1 MHIVH
6 GGVVEM
12 KRNAHDQNEEQEG
25 RLEVDSMTQ
34 EVDSRT
40 QSMGGESDRE
50 QRKSNHRWKLV
61 SDSGCSLLVPD
72 GLAGIDI
79 DYAEVPFTISVDNTD
94 YIDESGID
102 IEKMLEH
109 IANCRS
115 GGRTSCP
122 SPHAWLEAWG
132 DAENAIAFTLSAAL
146 SGSYNSAI
154 AARHMALEKNPGRN
168 IAVINTCGAGV
179 FPEQLANIIY
189 EGIEDGDSFDVIVSA
204 ADKMAR
210 EIQVV
215 FALGSLDNLIKA
227 GRLNKLVGY
236 AAHRF
241 NISAIGV
248 ASPGGR
254 IELRHK
260 FRGMKKIY
268 GKLIDTLR
276 ETGFTGGELVISHC
290 MNEDGAEKLGHLIKA
305 EWLDADVS
313 IVPASGLCSYYM
325 GKGGMIITY
334 HE

>member
-34 EVDSRT
+34 EVDSKT

-132 DAENAIAFTLSAAL
+132 DAENVIAFTLSAAL

-189 EGIEDGDSFDVIVSA
+189 EGIEDGDSFDAIVSA
-204 ADKMAR
+204 ADKAVR
-210 EIQVV
+210 EIQVM

-334 HE
+334 RE

>member
-1 MHIVH
+1 
-6 GGVVEM
+6 M
-12 KRNAHDQNEEQEG
+12 KRNDHG
-25 RLEVDSMTQ
+25 
-34 EVDSRT
+34 
-40 QSMGGESDRE
+40 
-50 QRKSNHRWKLV
+50 WKLV

-72 GLAGIDI
+72 GSDGLAGIDIDI
-79 DYAEVPFTISVDNTD
+79 DYAEVPFVISVDNTD
-94 YIDESGID
+94 YIDEPGID

-132 DAENAIAFTLSAAL
+132 DAENVIAFTLSAVL

-154 AARHMALEKNPGRN
+154 AARHMALEKYPDRN
-168 IAVINTCGAGV
+168 IAVINTCGAGGL
-179 FPEQLANIIY
+179 PEQLTNIIY
-189 EGIEDGDSFDVIVSA
+189 EGIHEGDSFDAIVSA
-204 ADKMAR
+204 ADKAVR
-210 EIQVV
+210 ETQVM

-260 FRGMKKIY
+260 FRGMKKTY
-268 GKLIDTLR
+268 DKLIDTLR
-276 ETGFTGGELVISHC
+276 ETGFAGGELVISHC
-290 MNEDGAEKLGHLIKA
+290 MNEEGAGILSRLNG
-305 EWLDADVS
+305 S
-313 IVPASGLCSYYM
+313 TRM
-325 GKGGMIITY
+325 
-334 HE
+334 

>member
-34 EVDSRT
+34 EVDSKT

-94 YIDESGID
+94 YIDEPGID

-109 IANCRS
+109 IANCQS

-132 DAENAIAFTLSAAL
+132 DAENVIAFTLSAAL

-189 EGIEDGDSFDVIVSA
+189 EGIEDGDSFDAIVSA
-204 ADKMAR
+204 ADKAVR
-210 EIQVV
+210 EIQVM

-276 ETGFTGGELVISHC
+276 ETRFTGGELVISHC

-334 HE
+334 RE

>member
-34 EVDSRT
+34 EVDSKI

-72 GLAGIDI
+72 EPDGIDI
-79 DYAEVPFTISVDNTD
+79 DYAGVPFTISVDNTD
-94 YIDESGID
+94 YIDEPGID
-102 IEKMLEH
+102 IENMLEH

-132 DAENAIAFTLSAAL
+132 DAENVIAFTLSAAL

-189 EGIEDGDSFDVIVSA
+189 EGIEDGDSFDAIVSA

-325 GKGGMIITY
+325 GKGGMIISY

>member
-1 MHIVH
+1 MHIAH
-6 GGVVEM
+6 GGVVKM
-12 KRNAHDQNEEQEG
+12 KRN
-25 RLEVDSMTQ
+25 
-34 EVDSRT
+34 
-40 QSMGGESDRE
+40 
-50 QRKSNHRWKLV
+50 NHGWKLV

-72 GLAGIDI
+72 GPDGLAGIDVDI
-79 DYAEVPFTISVDNTD
+79 DHAEVPFVISVDNTD
-94 YIDESGID
+94 YIDEPGID

-132 DAENAIAFTLSAAL
+132 DAGNVLAFTLSSAL

-154 AARHMALEKNPGRN
+154 AARHMALEKNPDRN

-179 FPEQLANIIY
+179 FPEHLLHAIC
-189 EGIEDGDSFDVIVSA
+189 EGIENGDSFDTIVSV
-204 ADKMAR
+204 ADKAVR
-210 EIQVV
+210 ETQVM

-260 FRGMKKIY
+260 FRGMKKTY
-268 GKLIDTLR
+268 DKLIDTLR
-276 ETGFTGGELVISHC
+276 ETGFAGGELVISHC
-290 MNEDGAEKLGHLIKA
+290 MNEEGAEKLGHLIKA
-305 EWLDADVS
+305 EWLDTDVS
-313 IVPASGLCSYYM
+313 VVPASGLCSYYM
-325 GKGGMIITY
+325 GKDGMIITY

>member
-34 EVDSRT
+34 EVDSKT

-94 YIDESGID
+94 YIDEPGID

-132 DAENAIAFTLSAAL
+132 DAENVIAFTLSAAL

-189 EGIEDGDSFDVIVSA
+189 EGIEDGDSFDAIVSA
-204 ADKMAR
+204 ADKAVR
-210 EIQVV
+210 EIQVM

-260 FRGMKKIY
+260 FRGMKKTY
-268 GKLIDTLR
+268 DKLIDTLR
-276 ETGFTGGELVISHC
+276 ETGFAGGELVISHC
-290 MNEDGAEKLGHLIKA
+290 MNEEGAEKLGHLIKA
-305 EWLDADVS
+305 EWLDTDVS
-313 IVPASGLCSYYM
+313 VVPASGLCSYYM
-325 GKGGMIITY
+325 GKDGLIITY

>member
-34 EVDSRT
+34 EVDSKT
-40 QSMGGESDRE
+40 QSMDGESDRE

-79 DYAEVPFTISVDNTD
+79 DYAEVPFVISVDNTD

-109 IANCRS
+109 IAICRS

-132 DAENAIAFTLSAAL
+132 DAENVIAFTLSAAL

-189 EGIEDGDSFDVIVSA
+189 EGIEDGDSFDAIVSA
-204 ADKMAR
+204 ADKAVR
-210 EIQVV
+210 EIQVM

-334 HE
+334 RE

>member
-12 KRNAHDQNEEQEG
+12 KRNDHG
-25 RLEVDSMTQ
+25 
-34 EVDSRT
+34 
-40 QSMGGESDRE
+40 
-50 QRKSNHRWKLV
+50 WKLV

-72 GLAGIDI
+72 GPDGLAGI
-79 DYAEVPFTISVDNTD
+79 DYAEVPFVISVDNTD
-94 YIDESGID
+94 YIDEPGID

-132 DAENAIAFTLSAAL
+132 DAENVIAFTLSAAL

-154 AARHMALEKNPGRN
+154 AARHMALEKYPDRN
-168 IAVINTCGAGV
+168 IAVINTCGAGGL
-179 FPEQLANIIY
+179 PEQLTNIIY
-189 EGIEDGDSFDVIVSA
+189 EGIHEGDSFDAIVSA
-204 ADKMAR
+204 ADKAVR
-210 EIQVV
+210 ETQVM

-260 FRGMKKIY
+260 FRGMKKTY
-268 GKLIDTLR
+268 DKLIDTLR
-276 ETGFTGGELVISHC
+276 ETGFAGGELVISHC
-290 MNEDGAEKLGHLIKA
+290 MNEEGAIIRMVFRFWIFIIAIKLINLR
-305 EWLDADVS
+305 
-313 IVPASGLCSYYM
+313 
-325 GKGGMIITY
+325 
-334 HE
+334 